1 MKTFVLV
8 CFGRNIKKS
17 ELTNNNF
24 IQIYILCIYFDD
36 MEGNQVQIPL
46 FIIHGKKILEEKDI
60 FYILQIKIIQMFL
73 FFTVIWA
80 CLSVCLSVCTEVSC

>member
-8 CFGRNIKKS
+8 CFERNIKKS

-36 MEGNQVQIPL
+36 MGGNQVQIPL

>member
-1 MKTFVLV
+1 M
-8 CFGRNIKKS
+8 G
-17 ELTNNNF
+17 
-24 IQIYILCIYFDD
+24 
-36 MEGNQVQIPL
+36 GNQVQLTL
-46 FIIHGKKILEEKDI
+46 FGIHGKKILEEKDI